1 MLMDYEKKIIEKE
14 IARLERAYNEA
25 MGRYEVTGSR
35 STSRTMTRYRVL
47 QAALERGLDV
57 GSYAQALER
66 ANGGMMRKLVAAE
79 RALMRLRDEG
89 RIPPDAAGEL
99 MWMIR
104 EG

>member
-14 IARLERAYNEA
+14 IGRLDRAWYKA

-57 GSYAQALER
+57 GSYAQALET
-66 ANGGMMRKLVAAE
+66 ANSGMIRKLVAADQ
-79 RALMRLRDEG
+79 ALMRMRDDG

-99 MWMIR
+99 MRMIR